1 MAKRVNESGV
11 VRRSGAQGRAL
22 VGRWRASG
30 ESITS
35 FCRQAEVRANVLRY
49 WLARETAP
57 VERGSDA
64 SDFFVVTA
72 PQRAP
77 QTEGIGIA
85 SETGAERRST
95 SAFIVVIPA
104 ASPGMLA
111 RTVRELLGET
121 SS

>member
-1 MAKRVNESGV
+1 
-11 VRRSGAQGRAL
+11 
-22 VGRWRASG
+22 
-30 ESITS
+30 
-35 FCRQAEVRANVLRY
+35 VRANVLRY
-49 WLARETAP
+49 WLARETVA
-57 VERGSDA
+57 VADGSGPG
-64 SDFFVVTA
+64 DFFVVTA
-72 PQRAP
+72 PQRSA
-77 QTEGIGIA
+77 QSGGIGIA